1 MAAAA
6 PFIPA
11 ALSAVSA
18 ISGGKGGKDQ
28 QATQFS
34 ESFVDPNQVPFLQS
48 LFGGAQ
54 QLAGQQLGPIQSQA
68 NQLSQ
73 NLLTSGQQF
82 VSGLQGQAGGIGA
95 GVGSAI
101 SGLLNFGQ
109 PGGPAE
115 QLLGPNPALGG
126 QIDALQAAIQQNLA
140 ATSGTIG
147 QQASLVAGGQGGS
160 RQALATGLAGQEA
173 QRQFA
178 GGAAGLISQDFAAR
192 QALAPQLLGLQQGAL
207 GAAGQLGLGAGQ
219 QTSAAG
225 TGLGALSNLFNLGLA
240 PFQAAFQP
248 LLNLAQ
254 IIGPPTVLQTSQQQQ
269 TGESAEGR
277 FGLNFGPL
285 ASILG
290 TGGAGGTAG
299 GGTTTTGGGG
309 GVGTQGKR

>member
-1 MAAAA
+1 MAAAI
-6 PFIPA
+6 PFIGPA
-11 ALSAVSA
+11 IGAVSA
-18 ISGGKGGKDQ
+18 ISGGKGSQQQ

-48 LFGGAQ
+48 LFGQAQ
-54 QLAGQQLGPIQSQA
+54 NLAGQQLGPIQAQA

-73 NLLTSGQQF
+73 SLLTSGQQF

-95 GVGSAI
+95 GVGQAI
-101 SGLLNFGQ
+101 GGLLNFGA

-126 QIDALQAAIQQNLA
+126 QLDALQAAIQQNLA
-140 ATSGTIG
+140 ATSGTIAA
-147 QQASLVAGGQGGS
+147 QSSLVAGGQGGS

-219 QTSAAG
+219 QQTSAAG
-225 TGLGALSNLFNLGLA
+225 TGLGALTNLFGLGLA
-240 PFQAAFQP
+240 PFQAAFGP

-269 TGESAEGR
+269 TGSSQEGR

-285 ASILG
+285 TDILG
-290 TGGAGGTAG
+290 TGQTGGAGGTAG
-299 GGTTTTGGGG
+299 EVLIGGRGP
-309 GVGTQGKR
+309 GK